1 MSYLWDQGKA
11 VGNNDPAAS
20 PYLKT
25 WISQGNVLVCGVT
38 GEGTS
43 KEIQANWDSPF
54 EGESAGSKIGELTGG
69 GEVTGG
75 VAQVVTGRTSITTF
89 QSRQVWGGNRPTQ
102 FNVVLQFYALSDPQT
117 EVMDAL
123 AALERMASPQVNSTV
138 PVSLTGNSAGNHFG
152 RIPGTVMINIG
163 RNAIYP
169 DCVIESVSVPL
180 DKEVNKDGLFIR
192 AEVNLSIQ
200 TMQMLNRSDIR

>member
-1 MSYLWDQGKA
+1 MANYLWAQGST
-11 VGNNDPAAS
+11 VGNNDSTVS

-25 WISQGNVLVCGVT
+25 WISQNGVVVCGVT

-54 EGESAGSKIGELTGG
+54 EGESVGSKFQVAGG
-69 GEVTGG
+69 L
-75 VAQVVTGRTSITTF
+75 AQTWTNKTTITAY

-102 FNVVLQFYALSDPQT
+102 FNLVMRFYALSDPKT

-123 AALERMASPQVNSTV
+123 MSLEQMISPQVNAND
-138 PVSLTGNSAGNHFG
+138 PGNAFGQGGFGLG
-152 RIPGTVMINIG
+152 RIPDTVIINVG

-169 DCVIESVSVPL
+169 DCVIESISQPL
-180 DKEVNKDGLFIR
+180 DTEKDDSGRFIR
-192 AEVNLSIQ
+192 AEVSVQVQ
-200 TMQMLNRSDIR
+200 TMQMLNRSEISARYG

>member
-11 VGNNDPAAS
+11 VGNNDPAVS

-25 WISQGNVLVCGVT
+25 WISQGGVLVCGVT

-43 KEIQANWDSPF
+43 KEIQANWESPF
-54 EGESAGSKIGELTGG
+54 EGESAGSKIGA
-69 GEVTGG
+69 VTGG
-75 VAQVVTGRTSITTF
+75 VAQVVTGRTTITTF

-102 FNVVLQFYALSDPQT
+102 FNLVLQFYALSDPQT

-123 AALERMASPQVNSTV
+123 VELEKMASPQLNDMA
-138 PVSLTGNSAGNHFG
+138 PVGFSRNGATTG

-169 DCVIESVSVPL
+169 DCVIESISVPL
-180 DKEVNKDGLFIR
+180 DKEVDKNGLFIR

-200 TMQMLNRSDIR
+200 TMQMINRSEIR

>member
-11 VGNNDPAAS
+11 VGNNDSAVS

-38 GEGTS
+38 GDGTS

-54 EGESAGSKIGELTGG
+54 EGESVGSKYEK
-69 GEVTGG
+69 TGG
-75 VAQVVTGRTSITTF
+75 VIQTVTKTTSITTF

-102 FNVVLQFYALSDPQT
+102 FNIVLQFYALSDPQT

-123 AALERMASPQVNSTV
+123 IELEKMASPQVNSKV
-138 PVSLTGNSAGNHFG
+138 PVSVGGGNAFG
-152 RIPGTVMINIG
+152 RIPGTVVINIG

-192 AEVNLSIQ
+192 AEINLSIQ
-200 TMQMLNRSDIR
+200 TMQMLNRSDIVSRYG